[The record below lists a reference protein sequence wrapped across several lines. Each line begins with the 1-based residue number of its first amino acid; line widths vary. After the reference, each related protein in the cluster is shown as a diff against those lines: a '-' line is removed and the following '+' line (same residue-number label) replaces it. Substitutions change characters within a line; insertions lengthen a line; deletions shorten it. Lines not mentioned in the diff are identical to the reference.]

1 MSFLTDKCLIKVK
14 NNEKKGMNVTEQKK
28 AQIWKAFTEGGSK
41 EQGFW
46 KAVLKI
52 FAKTIVPESLF
63 NKIASCRSTT
73 SLKKRL

>member
-1 MSFLTDKCLIKVK
+1 
-14 NNEKKGMNVTEQKK
+14 MNVTEQKK
-28 AQIWKAFTEGGSK
+28 ARIWKAFTEGGSQK
-41 EQGFW
+41 QGFR

-63 NKIASCRSTT
+63 NRIASCRPTS